1 MYESFY
7 NKKLDENIVFED
19 LKWTPAEINCILF
32 NNFDNHQ
39 GSINDIQF
47 NQPNSLSKF
56 KLNLI
61 L

>member
-32 NNFDNHQ
+32 NNFDN
-39 GSINDIQF
+39 
-47 NQPNSLSKF
+47 NQPNTLSTF
-56 KLNLI
+56 
-61 L
+61 